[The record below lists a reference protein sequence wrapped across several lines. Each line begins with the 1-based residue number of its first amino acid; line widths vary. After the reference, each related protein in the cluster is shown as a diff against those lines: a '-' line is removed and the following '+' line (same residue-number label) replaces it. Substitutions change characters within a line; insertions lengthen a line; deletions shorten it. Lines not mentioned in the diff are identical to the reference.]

1 MASHSCGGE
10 LDAIRDHEDGVEVK
24 LMIITKFV
32 VKVLRR
38 GAQAPQY
45 VQRICPS
52 PVVLTLNLKLAM
64 AMGKFTAE
72 GVADSM
78 RNSRR
83 IAELVSIQVSA

>member
-1 MASHSCGGE
+1 
-10 LDAIRDHEDGVEVK
+10 
-24 LMIITKFV
+24 MIITKFV
-32 VKVLRR
+32 VRVLRR

-83 IAELVSIQVSA
+83 VAELVSIQVSA

>member
-1 MASHSCGGE
+1 
-10 LDAIRDHEDGVEVK
+10 
-24 LMIITKFV
+24 
-32 VKVLRR
+32 
-38 GAQAPQY
+38 
-45 VQRICPS
+45 
-52 PVVLTLNLKLAM
+52 VVLTLNLKLAM